1 MFVQVRLQHKPL
13 HTMATT
19 DFWTSRRSVAPL
31 ISIVLLVAI
40 AVVIGSVVSVLA
52 LDIGADVDEPAPQA
66 AMETEQTNGTV
77 TFTHHNGEPI
87 DPANLKAVG
96 GDIDNASLPSDEIQ
110 AGDSIAVE
118 PDDDAEEV
126 AIAWKEGGQS
136 ATLARTPVTSG
147 SGSSTS
153 GGVLVEETAADTYI
167 PVTEYGTESKEQY
180 DALEAANLSD
190 PFTLSVKAPELA
202 GETSNKYAVTA
213 YYGDFGA
220 APNDRLAGPSTPLA
234 FDENGVATVTIGS
247 AGTNADETTWIAPG
261 SVSNDASLINNI
273 ELPAETERV
282 AIETTDD

>member
-1 MFVQVRLQHKPL
+1 
-13 HTMATT
+13 MATT
-19 DFWTSRRSVAPL
+19 DFWTSKRSVAPL

-52 LDIGADVDEPAPQA
+52 LDLGADVDEPAPQT
-66 AMETEQTNGTV
+66 AMETEQANGTV

-136 ATLARTPVTSG
+136 ATLARTPVTST
-147 SGSSTS
+147 SGSTTTD
-153 GGVLVEETAADTYI
+153 GILVEETAGDTYI
-167 PVTEYGTESKEQY
+167 PATEYGTESKKQY

-190 PFTLSVKAPELA
+190 PFTLAVKAPELA

-220 APNDRLAGPSTPLA
+220 APNDRLAGPSTPLS

-261 SVSNDASLINNI
+261 SVSDDASLINNI

-282 AIETTDD
+282 AIETTDDQ